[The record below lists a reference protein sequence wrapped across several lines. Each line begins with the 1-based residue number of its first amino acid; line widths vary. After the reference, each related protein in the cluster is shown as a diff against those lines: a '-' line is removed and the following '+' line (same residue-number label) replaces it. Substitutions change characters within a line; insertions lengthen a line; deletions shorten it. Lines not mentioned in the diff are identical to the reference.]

1 MVLHRVSDID
11 ILHPPAVSLELVD
24 DDPSEVLFIDGVVR
38 SEGGGVVVEDDR
50 LVLMVLVVGA
60 KVRYERGDFAL
71 ELGVERLYHIQ
82 PFPHGLPC
90 LSSSCRPRSV
100 VHLPCDYP
108 VDIGVVVHADTD
120 RRGGDDICVLGGGV
134 ERLLCCGRVGYR
146 VRQQGRTD

>member
-38 SEGGGVVVEDDR
+38 AEGGGVVVEDDR
-50 LVLMVLVVGA
+50 LVLMVLVVGT

-71 ELGVERLYHIQ
+71 ELGVERLDDIE
-82 PFPHGLPC
+82 PFSHGLPC
-90 LSSSCRPRSV
+90 LSPSCRPRSV

-120 RRGGDDICVLGGGV
+120 RRVGDDICVLCGGV
-134 ERLLCCGRVGYR
+134 ERLL
-146 VRQQGRTD
+146 

>member
-1 MVLHRVSDID
+1 MVLHRVADID

-24 DDPSEVLFIDGVVR
+24 NDPAEVLFIDGVVR
-38 SEGGGVVVEDDR
+38 AEGGGVVVEDDR

-60 KVRYERGDFAL
+60 KVRNERGDFAL
-71 ELGVERLYHIQ
+71 ELGIERLDDIEA
-82 PFPHGLPC
+82 FPHGLPC
-90 LSSSCRPRSV
+90 LSPSCRPRSV

-120 RRGGDDICVLGGGV
+120 RRGGDDICVLRCGIQ
-134 ERLLCCGRVGYR
+134 RLLLCGRVGYR

>member
-1 MVLHRVSDID
+1 MVLHRVADID

-38 SEGGGVVVEDDR
+38 AEGGGVVVEDDR

-71 ELGVERLYHIQ
+71 ELGVERLYYVE
-82 PFPHGLPC
+82 PLADG
-90 LSSSCRPRSV
+90 
-100 VHLPCDYP
+100 LPCDYP
-108 VDIGVVVHADTD
+108 VDVGVVVHADTD
-120 RRGGDDICVLGGGV
+120 RRGGDDICVLCCGI
-134 ERLLCCGRVGYR
+134 ERLLLCGRVGYR

>member
-1 MVLHRVSDID
+1 MVLHRIADID

-38 SEGGGVVVEDDR
+38 AEGGGVVVEDDR

-71 ELGVERLYHIQ
+71 ELGIERLDDIEA
-82 PFPHGLPC
+82 FPHGLPC
-90 LSSSCRPRSV
+90 
-100 VHLPCDYP
+100 DYP
-108 VDIGVVVHADTD
+108 VNVGVVVHADTD
-120 RRGGDDICVLGGGV
+120 RRGRDDICVLCDGI
-134 ERLLCCGRVGYR
+134 ERLLLCGRVGYR